1 MILSLDVERLRTLE
15 QVRAF
20 LDGNGPVDFNPRS
33 RKEAYAFV
41 QRTMARFGY
50 ARLGKAD
57 KGTLK
62 RFLGKT
68 TGLSRAQLTRLVRQ
82 YVDTGR
88 IVDRRGGP
96 PAWPFERRYTAADVR
111 LLADVDATLGQ
122 MAGPATR
129 EVMRREHEVFGDQRF
144 ERLAG
149 ISVSHLY
156 NLRAS
161 TTYRRKRTTP
171 DLTKAVQVA
180 IGERRRPRPEG
191 RPGFLR
197 VDTVHQGDLDGRKG
211 VYLVNTVDEVTQYEF
226 IGAVPAISERF
237 LLPVLEGL
245 LDLFPFAVMGF
256 HADNGSEYINRK
268 VARLLAKLHAE
279 FTKSRARHSND
290 NALVEGKNANV
301 VRRWLGHAHIP
312 QRFAPQVD
320 AFVQRALSP
329 AVNFHRPCMFAVEHA
344 DEKGRVRRRY
354 PHDQV
359 ATPYDRLRGIDGA
372 ERFLKDGVSFDDLDR
387 AAHAVSDLAAL
398 REVNRARAE
407 LFRAIG
413 LATDAESAA

>member
-1 MILSLDVERLRTLE
+1 M
-15 QVRAF
+15 
-20 LDGNGPVDFNPRS
+20 
-33 RKEAYAFV
+33 
-41 QRTMARFGY
+41 
-50 ARLGKAD
+50 
-57 KGTLK
+57 
-62 RFLGKT
+62 
-68 TGLSRAQLTRLVRQ
+68 RQ
-82 YVDTGR
+82 HLDTGR

-96 PAWPFERRYTAADVR
+96 PARPFERRYTPADIR

-129 EVMRREHEVFGDQRF
+129 EVMRREHEVFGDERF
-144 ERLAG
+144 ARLAR

-180 IGERRRPRPEG
+180 IAERRRPRPEG

-211 VYLVNTVDEVTQYEF
+211 VYLVNTVDEITQYEF
-226 IGAVPAISERF
+226 VGAVEAISERF
-237 LLPVLEGL
+237 LVPVLEGI

-256 HADNGSEYINRK
+256 HADNGSEYINHT

-279 FTKSRARHSND
+279 FTKSRARQSND

-301 VRRWLGHAHIP
+301 VRRWLGRVHIP
-312 QRFAPQVD
+312 RRFAPLVHEFTQDV
-320 AFVQRALSP
+320 LSP
-329 AVNFHRPCMFAVEHA
+329 AVNFHRPCMFAVEHVDA
-344 DEKGRVRRRY
+344 KGRVRRRY

-359 ATPYDRLRGIDGA
+359 VTPYDRLRGLDGA
-372 ERFLKDGVSFDDLDR
+372 EGFLKPGVSFADLDR

-407 LFRAIG
+407 LFRTIG
-413 LATDAESAA
+413 LAPAADSAA